1 MAEPFQIEIGIPS
14 SLIQTSNFS
23 CTSFN
28 VLGST
33 HEKFVV

>member
-28 VLGST
+28 VFSST
-33 HEKFVV
+33 PEKFGV